1 MYMYFANSISLL
13 KLYEMINLIYGLSSY
28 RLRRYLDNNQIAEL
42 PRGVFSYNTKLIRL

>member
-28 RLRRYLDNNQIAEL
+28 LLRRYLDNNQIAEL
-42 PRGVFSYNTKLIRL
+42 PHGVFSYNTKLIRL